1 MRYSGI
7 GAYLSLFNFFDFL
20 SVFPSDLDIIY
31 VLVNSINYSANPQT
45 FFRSNIFVITPMTY
59 ALINPASN
67 PIFNFAYEINTLAA
81 SVRRHHRATLKR
93 LFKRLRIDAQKCIF
107 SNGQAYQYKT
117 LVITW
122 TDRYLLI
129 NTDFFANKL
138 WVVLD
143 QPKIFRHLIQ
153 FFHRYIGAVP
163 EGVLTYEIKIR
174 K

>member
-1 MRYSGI
+1 
-7 GAYLSLFNFFDFL
+7 
-20 SVFPSDLDIIY
+20 
-31 VLVNSINYSANPQT
+31 VNSINYSENPRN
-45 FFRSNIFVITPMTY
+45 FSRSNILVILTMTY
-59 ALINPASN
+59 ASSITPSTFHLASVYD
-67 PIFNFAYEINTLAA
+67 IKIMAS
-81 SVRRHHRATLKR
+81 SVRRHKRSALKR
-93 LFKRLRIDAQKCIF
+93 LFKRVRINAQKCIF
-107 SNGQAYQYKT
+107 SNGQVYQYKT
-117 LVITW
+117 LVIAW
-122 TDRYLLI
+122 DERYLLI